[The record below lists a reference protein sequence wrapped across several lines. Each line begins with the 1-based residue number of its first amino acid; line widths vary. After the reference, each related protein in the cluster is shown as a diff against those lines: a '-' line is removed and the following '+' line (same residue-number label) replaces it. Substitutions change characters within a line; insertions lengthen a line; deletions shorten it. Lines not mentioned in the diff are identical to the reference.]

1 MDTQLIVRVIVS
13 LIAMINACAAAFGFD
28 PLNVDEGT
36 IYTVVSF
43 VAAVAA
49 WAWGFWKNNNFTEA
63 AKKGQA
69 VVDEMKLVQKNAKA
83 SKE

>member
-1 MDTQLIVRVIVS
+1 MDTQLIVRIIVS
-13 LIAMINACAAAFGFD
+13 LITMINACAAAFGFD

-49 WAWGFWKNNNFTEA
+49 WVWGFWKNNNFTEA

-69 VVDEMKLVQKNAKA
+69 VVDEMKLAQKDAEA

>member
-69 VVDEMKLVQKNAKA
+69 VVDEMKLVQKNATV

>member
-1 MDTQLIVRVIVS
+1 METQLIARIIVS
-13 LIAMINACAAAFGFD
+13 IITAVNALAAALGFD

-36 IYTVVSF
+36 VYTVVSF
-43 VAAVAA
+43 FAVVAA

-69 VVDEMKLVQKNAKA
+69 LTDSLKIAAKDA
-83 SKE
+83 ENCKE

>member
-1 MDTQLIVRVIVS
+1 MDTQLIVRVVVS

>member
-69 VVDEMKLVQKNAKA
+69 VVDEMKLVQKNAKV

>member
-43 VAAVAA
+43 AAAVAA
-49 WAWGFWKNNNFTEA
+49 WVWGFWKNNNFTEA

-69 VVDEMKLVQKNAKA
+69 VVDEMKLVQKNAKV